1 MKLTRLAVT
10 PNGKI
15 TAIIVTA
22 NDGNPPELI
31 TRPLTLDETRR
42 VAEVY
47 NAVAD
52 VAEGSNH
59 LPYQMT
65 FQLLKDEDIVDAVIE
80 SMEPELDRHIAS

>member
-10 PNGKI
+10 PNGEI

-31 TRPLTLDETRR
+31 IRPLTTDETRK
-42 VAEVY
+42 VVEVY

-52 VAEGSNH
+52 TAEGSNH

-65 FQLLKDEDIVDAVIE
+65 FQLLKDEDIVNSTVE
-80 SMEPELDRHIAS
+80 SMEPWLDRHIAS

>member
-15 TAIIVTA
+15 TATIVTA

-31 TRPLTLDETRR
+31 TRPLTTDETRR

-52 VAEGSNH
+52 VAESSNH

>member
-15 TAIIVTA
+15 TATIVTA

-31 TRPLTLDETRR
+31 TRPLTTDETR
-42 VAEVY
+42 
-47 NAVAD
+47 
-52 VAEGSNH
+52 
-59 LPYQMT
+59 Q
-65 FQLLKDEDIVDAVIE
+65 VIE